1 MRHRAPKGPRGLG
14 WPEPQPPGSSRRRE
28 VRATAR
34 GARSGLGRKFPEPW
48 EAQDS
53 CLWRDRSLR
62 QVAGLGGCVSAG
74 KVVNLPRV
82 RLAHVLDAGNR
93 TYLRLI
99 LRIKYISIYEVL
111 GIIPGSW

>member
-1 MRHRAPKGPRGLG
+1 M
-14 WPEPQPPGSSRRRE
+14 
-28 VRATAR
+28 
-34 GARSGLGRKFPEPW
+34 
-48 EAQDS
+48 
-53 CLWRDRSLR
+53 
-62 QVAGLGGCVSAG
+62 G
-74 KVVNLPRV
+74 KVVNLPGV